1 MGQHGM
7 RAGTVS
13 SLHPRASAVLLGN
26 VVFYGV
32 RRRGLPD
39 EGLRFPSVLRKLC
52 ASRLRVVWGGLCR
65 SKGLFCSGSDVR
77 ERARAVCFRV
87 GRLGCRNSK
96 VRGA

>member
-26 VVFYGV
+26 VVFCGV

-52 ASRLRVVWGGLCR
+52 ASRLRIVGDYAAIKACFAPGPMFASVPGLFAFVWGGW
-65 SKGLFCSGSDVR
+65 D
-77 ERARAVCFRV
+77 A
-87 GRLGCRNSK
+87 GR
-96 VRGA
+96 